1 MQDNTFKT
9 ALKQKQPQIGLW
21 MSLADSY
28 AAEVCAGTG
37 FDWLLID
44 AEHSPND
51 VRSILQQLQA
61 LAPYPVTP
69 IVRPPI
75 GHTHLIKQVLDIGAQ
90 TLLIPMVETAE
101 QARQLVAATQYPPRG
116 QRGVGSAFARA
127 SRFST
132 LPDYAT
138 TADEGICLLVQV
150 ETTKGLDN
158 IDAIAETEGV
168 DGIFIGPADLS
179 ASLGHLGNAD
189 HPDVQ
194 KAISYA
200 FDRVLAANKAPGIL
214 ATEQETA
221 WRWLKEGALFVA
233 VGGDIGVLHR
243 HASALSRHFR
253 EGLPD
258 LKR

>member
-1 MQDNTFKT
+1 MQDNSFKT
-9 ALKQKQPQIGLW
+9 ALRQKQPQIGLW

-37 FDWLLID
+37 FDWLLVD

-61 LAPYPVTP
+61 LAPYPVHP

-75 GHTHLIKQVLDIGAQ
+75 GQTHLIKQMLDIGAQ

-101 QARQLVAATQYPPRG
+101 QARELVAATQYPPHG

-132 LPDYAT
+132 VPDYAT

-150 ETTKGLDN
+150 ETVKGLDN
-158 IDAIAETEGV
+158 IDAIAATEGV
-168 DGIFIGPADLS
+168 EGVFIGPADLS
-179 ASLGHLGNAD
+179 ASLGHLGNAG
-189 HPDVQ
+189 HPEVRE
-194 KAISYA
+194 AISTA
-200 FDRVLAANKAPGIL
+200 FARILAAGKAPGIL
-214 ATEQETA
+214 APEHEMA
-221 WRWLKEGALFVA
+221 WQCLKEGALFVA
-233 VGGDIGVLHR
+233 VGGDIGLLHR
-243 HASALSRHFR
+243 HAIALSRHYR